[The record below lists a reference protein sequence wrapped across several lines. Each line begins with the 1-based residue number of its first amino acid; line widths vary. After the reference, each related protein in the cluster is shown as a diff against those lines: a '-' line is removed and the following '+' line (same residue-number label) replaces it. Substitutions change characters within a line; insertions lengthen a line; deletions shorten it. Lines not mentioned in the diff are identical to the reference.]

1 MKKERKQPT
10 IDIGKG
16 ERKRRLRAIE
26 NEFSAEC
33 LVRFQMRGRQASAFM
48 LQSGPKGSESLR
60 FVFGWDV
67 KGVHTTINPEQEDA
81 IFDALEAG
89 LKDLPEEESFTVHMG
104 SFASDASRQREL
116 DSTIAKTDSTEL
128 KFLLMSEKKRIG
140 ELTWI
145 KDGKDN
151 VTAKGLRKP
160 KFLRLYCTYT
170 LGSTTAVA
178 SDAWE
183 KALLRLQ
190 NGYHSL
196 LQVVFEINEIR
207 KLGR

>member
-10 IDIGKG
+10 IDLGNG
-16 ERKRRLRAIE
+16 EQKRRMRAIE

-89 LKDLPEEESFTVHMG
+89 LKGCDLHLMQLKGDRKSILI
-104 SFASDASRQREL
+104 EL
-116 DSTIAKTDSTEL
+116 IP
-128 KFLLMSEKKRIG
+128 
-140 ELTWI
+140 ELTP
-145 KDGKDN
+145 
-151 VTAKGLRKP
+151 TSR
-160 KFLRLYCTYT
+160 R
-170 LGSTTAVA
+170 
-178 SDAWE
+178 
-183 KALLRLQ
+183 
-190 NGYHSL
+190 
-196 LQVVFEINEIR
+196 
-207 KLGR
+207 